1 MREALRGACDAEVA
15 LHAGRGRRA
24 SDGGARAMR
33 RGALHVGLLGCAGVV
48 VGGGAGGGIRV
59 WTLTLLS

>member
-1 MREALRGACDAEVA
+1 MRGVGAE
-15 LHAGRGRRA
+15 
-24 SDGGARAMR
+24 RAMVAR
-33 RGALHVGLLGCAGVV
+33 VQCGGERSIRWLLGCAGVV